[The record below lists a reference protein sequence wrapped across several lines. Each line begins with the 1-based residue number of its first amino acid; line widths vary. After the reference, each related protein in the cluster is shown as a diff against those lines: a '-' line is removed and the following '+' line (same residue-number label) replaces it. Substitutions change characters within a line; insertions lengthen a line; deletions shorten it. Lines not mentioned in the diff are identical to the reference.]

1 MWGKFRLTSCKAL
14 ERTVQKGANHPTKTN
29 PDTQPLKA
37 TTRTSSSRRRRL
49 CFSSGTDSKSSARAG
64 TLLDSESAFDHQE
77 SRGEEAAPSPQRVG
91 TPFSNSSSQALGVT
105 TRSLVEDMR
114 LTTTTSTTWITIFR
128 REIKIND
135 EHRIIGH

>member
-1 MWGKFRLTSCKAL
+1 MWGKSSLTSCKAL
-14 ERTVQKGANHPTKTN
+14 EKTVQREANHQIKTN

-37 TTRTSSSRRRRL
+37 TTRISSSRTSRP
-49 CFSSGTDSKSSARAG
+49 CFSLGTDSKSSARAEI
-64 TLLDSESAFDHQE
+64 LLASESAFARQE
-77 SRGEEAAPSPQRVG
+77 SRGGEAVPSHQQVE